1 MISILTDHSGR
12 AACRFGVNL
21 RHAAMTDYVRLRV
34 SLVRPKLTKKATA
47 GLLAAKEAPTLPE
60 A

>member
-1 MISILTDHSGR
+1 
-12 AACRFGVNL
+12 
-21 RHAAMTDYVRLRV
+21 MTDYVRLRV